1 MERSVGGHAMES
13 SQPCPKGSIRGKM
26 SASEAVYEGCRYN
39 ISMLNL
45 AIGRAAVIPKGRN
58 QHKLRALTAAVL
70 LLAMAFLLTLAGA
83 FTAKAAPLTPSTYYF
98 AEGTCR
104 PNFDTYFCIQ
114 NPGSAAASVTLNYMK
129 GDGTSAA
136 VDVTVPKN
144 SRVMVSPRDTL
155 GTGDDEAHDFST
167 RVTSN
172 QPIIV
177 ERPMYFNYNGVWT
190 GGSDAVGA
198 TALASTYY
206 FAEGKCRPDFDT
218 YFCIQNPGSAAAS
231 VTLNYTKGDGTSAAV
246 DVTVP
251 KNSRVTVVPRDTLG
265 TGDEQAHDFSTKVT
279 SSQPVIVE
287 RPMYFN
293 YNGVWTGGS
302 TVVGLAGNP
311 VSTLT
316 SISLT
321 SAYVGPAAAIPLTSI
336 GAITGTAQVGQTLT
350 AGALSPSGATA
361 SYQWEYSTTPG
372 GTAIFGSTSGTGGT
386 YTAIPGA
393 TSSTYTIDPAYV
405 NDYIRVAA
413 TGTGNYTGTV
423 TSAPTEA
430 ITTNQLT
437 VSAPT
442 LTTTKPYD
450 RGTTAAVTAGTLS
463 GVISGDTVTVNAAA
477 DYDTANVGTGKTITV
492 VYTLGWAEAGKY
504 VATVDY
510 TTNTGVITAIRLTV
524 SAPTLTTTKPYDR
537 GTTAAVTAGT
547 LSGVISG
554 DTVTVNAAADYDTAN
569 VGTGKTITVVY
580 TLGGAEA
587 GKYLA
592 PVDYTTNTGV
602 ITAIRLTVS
611 APTLTTTKPYDRG
624 TTAAVT
630 AGTLSGVISGDTVT
644 VNAAAD
650 YDTDNVGTGKTITVV
665 YTLGGA
671 EAGKYLAPVDY
682 TTNTG
687 VITAIRLTVSA
698 PTLTTT
704 KPYDR
709 GTTAA
714 VTAGTLSGVI
724 SGDTVTVNAAADY
737 DTANVGT

>member
-265 TGDEQAHDFSTKVT
+265 TGDEEAHDFSTKVTSSQPVIVERPMYFNYNGVWTGGSDVVGATALASTYYFAEGKCRPNFDTYFCIQNPGSAAASVTLDYMKGDGTSATVDVTVPKNSRVTISPRDTLGEGDDAAHDFSTKVTSSQPVIVERPMYFNYNGVWTGGSDVVGATALASTYYFAEGKCRPNFDTYFCIQNPGSAAASVTLDYMKGDGTSATVDVTVPKNSRVTISPRDTLGEGDDAAHDFSTKVT

-405 NDYIRVAA
+405 NDYIR
-413 TGTGNYTGTV
+413 
-423 TSAPTEA
+423 
-430 ITTNQLT
+430 L
-437 VSAPT
+437 
-442 LTTTKPYD
+442 
-450 RGTTAAVTAGTLS
+450 
-463 GVISGDTVTVNAAA
+463 
-477 DYDTANVGTGKTITV
+477 
-492 VYTLGWAEAGKY
+492 
-504 VATVDY
+504 
-510 TTNTGVITAIRLTV
+510 
-524 SAPTLTTTKPYDR
+524 
-537 GTTAAVTAGT
+537 
-547 LSGVISG
+547 
-554 DTVTVNAAADYDTAN
+554 
-569 VGTGKTITVVY
+569 
-580 TLGGAEA
+580 
-587 GKYLA
+587 
-592 PVDYTTNTGV
+592 
-602 ITAIRLTVS
+602 
-611 APTLTTTKPYDRG
+611 
-624 TTAAVT
+624 
-630 AGTLSGVISGDTVT
+630 
-644 VNAAAD
+644 
-650 YDTDNVGTGKTITVV
+650 
-665 YTLGGA
+665 
-671 EAGKYLAPVDY
+671 
-682 TTNTG
+682 
-687 VITAIRLTVSA
+687 
-698 PTLTTT
+698 
-704 KPYDR
+704 
-709 GTTAA
+709 
-714 VTAGTLSGVI
+714 
-724 SGDTVTVNAAADY
+724 
-737 DTANVGT
+737 